1 MERPIKFV
9 TRVKPDTPL
18 AVDLFGLGHDAAR
31 FEIERS
37 NEVDLA
43 IAAQAPVFI
52 GVSGRRD
59 SQALAYR
66 GCDHLDDAGD
76 SGARLL
82 IHSDL
87 GRVEWRDSLP
97 VCERLAQRL
106 GVDLVV
112 VRRKAGDMIDRW
124 RSRWTANVARY
135 ANVECVKAHPAVEHG
150 SATLLHC
157 GTEVA
162 GAGEGD
168 AASVP
173 SRCHRKLGWR
183 GERPMLTP
191 FRASARGQPGTEPA

>member
-66 GCDHLDDAGD
+66 GCDH
-76 SGARLL
+76 RLS
-82 IHSDL
+82 SDKI
-87 GRVEWRDSLP
+87 
-97 VCERLAQRL
+97 
-106 GVDLVV
+106 
-112 VRRKAGDMIDRW
+112 RRQPW
-124 RSRWTANVARY
+124 SRH
-135 ANVECVKAHPAVEHG
+135 VKV
-150 SATLLHC
+150 
-157 GTEVA
+157 
-162 GAGEGD
+162 
-168 AASVP
+168 
-173 SRCHRKLGWR
+173 
-183 GERPMLTP
+183 
-191 FRASARGQPGTEPA
+191 RASKKCISSRIE